1 MTEDSK
7 AHFAFKPMIRGMVI
21 SESAELFPIGKVYC
35 VGRNYADH
43 AEEMG
48 TKVDVDQPFFFSKP
62 PQAVTQSNFIP
73 FPTQT
78 DNLHHEVE
86 LVVFLKSECSDISPS
101 EASEHIFGY
110 AVGVDLTKRDLQTA
124 AKKSGRPWDLSK
136 GFDNSAPIS
145 NIQKKEGFVVS
156 EGSISLKV
164 NGQMKQSSNLSN
176 MAWKVDELISWL
188 SKFITLKA
196 GDVIFTGTPSGVG
209 RLSLNDKIEAV
220 IENIGTLSF
229 ELIQLIK

>member
-1 MTEDSK
+1 MTQSSK
-7 AHFAFKPMIRGMVI
+7 SHFVFRPVVRGMAI
-21 SESAELFPIGKVYC
+21 EESEELFPVGKVYC
-35 VGRNYADH
+35 VGKNYADH
-43 AEEMG
+43 AKEMG
-48 TKVDVDQPFFFSKP
+48 DKVDEDQPFFFSKP
-62 PQAVTQSNFIP
+62 PQAVTQLNSIP

-86 LVVFLKSECSDISPS
+86 LVVFLKSECSDISPR
-101 EASEHIFGY
+101 EASQHIFGY

-124 AKKSGRPWDLSK
+124 AKKNGKPWDLSK

-145 NIQKKEGFVVS
+145 KIQKKEGFLLS

-164 NGQMKQSSNLSN
+164 NGQKKQSSNLLN

-196 GDVIFTGTPSGVG
+196 GDIIFTGTPSGVS
-209 RLSLNDKIEAV
+209 RLNLNDKIEAE

-229 ELIQLIK
+229 ELIK

>member
-43 AEEMG
+43 AKEMG

-145 NIQKKEGFVVS
+145 NIQKKEGFVLS

-188 SKFITLKA
+188 SKFLTLKA

-209 RLSLNDKIEAV
+209 RLSLNDKIEAE

-229 ELIQLIK
+229 ELIQ

>member
-1 MTEDSK
+1 MTEHSK
-7 AHFAFKPMIRGMVI
+7 AHFVFKPIIRGMAI
-21 SESAELFPIGKVYC
+21 SESDELFPIGKVYC

-145 NIQKKEGFVVS
+145 NIQKKEGFVLS
-156 EGSISLKV
+156 EGSISLRV
-164 NGQMKQSSNLSN
+164 NGQKKQSSNLSN

-196 GDVIFTGTPSGVG
+196 GDMIFTGTPSGVG
-209 RLSLNDKIEAV
+209 RLSLNDKIEAE

-229 ELIQLIK
+229 ELIQ